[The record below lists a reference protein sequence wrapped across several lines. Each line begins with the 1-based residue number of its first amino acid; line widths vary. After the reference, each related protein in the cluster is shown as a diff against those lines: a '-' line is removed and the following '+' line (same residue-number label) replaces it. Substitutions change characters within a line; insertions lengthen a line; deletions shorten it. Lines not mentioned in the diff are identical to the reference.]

1 MELQL
6 EERGWNEVSADWL
19 IVLVSNGDDWSQEVA
34 DLDSQLA
41 GQLSQLRE
49 RDEFPSDVGETCK
62 LPIVTGVAADRLL
75 LVGLGPTDKLTSAK
89 FEKAAKVA
97 FRQVTKK
104 KDQTVAV
111 AWSGISNL
119 DAATAIQTAVMSAVI
134 AGVGPGVY
142 QQEPGR
148 YPLKTLT
155 LLAKPTDENRQT
167 AKTGHILGEA
177 INQTRDLVNRC
188 ADEIY
193 PESVAAKAKEMSDE
207 VGLRCRILDQDQL
220 EAERM
225 GSLLAVARAST
236 RPPRVVVLE
245 YHGASSE
252 APTLALCGKGV
263 CFDSGGLS
271 IKTSEGMNTMKA
283 DMAGA
288 ATVFGAL
295 AAIARLKLPVNVVG
309 YLGLVENMISGSS
322 YKLGDVLTARNG
334 VTIEVLNTDAEG
346 RLVLADVLA
355 YAVDQGADKIVDLAT
370 LTGAC
375 VVALGE
381 EVSGLF
387 ANDSEWANEVKA
399 AAENADERVWEL
411 PMDAD
416 FDDLLKSDVADCK
429 NIGGRWGG
437 AITAAKF
444 LEKFVGEKPW
454 VHLDIA
460 GPSFATNG
468 KSTRDSGAT
477 GVMVRTLVELAKG
490 FK

>member
-6 EERGWNEVSADWL
+6 EERSWNEVAADWL
-19 IVLVSNGDDWSQEVA
+19 IVLVSKDVSWSFPLS
-34 DLDSQLA
+34 DLDSHLD
-41 GQLSQLRE
+41 GVLSQLRE

-62 LPIVTGVAADRLL
+62 LPVAKGIAADRLL
-75 LVGLGPTDKLTSAK
+75 LVGLGSTEALTPAK
-89 FEKAAKVA
+89 FERAARIA
-97 FRQVTKK
+97 FRQITKK

-111 AWSGISNL
+111 AWPGTPNIDS
-119 DAATAIQTAVMSAVI
+119 ATAIQTAVMSAVI

-142 QQEPGR
+142 QSEPNR
-148 YPLKTLT
+148 HPLKTLT
-155 LLAKPTDENRQT
+155 LLQEASDENRKSGE
-167 AKTGHILGEA
+167 AGHILGET

-193 PESVAAKAKEMSDE
+193 PESVAQKAKEMSDE
-207 VGLRCRILDQDQL
+207 VGLRCRILDQEQL

-245 YHGASSE
+245 YLGASSE

-271 IKTSEGMNTMKA
+271 IKSSEGMNTMKA

-309 YLGLVENMISGSS
+309 YLGLVENMISGSA

-381 EVSGLF
+381 EVNGLF
-387 ANDSEWANEVKA
+387 TNNSEWGDEVKA
-399 AAENADERVWEL
+399 AAKSCEERVWEL
-411 PMDAD
+411 PMDND
-416 FDDLLKSDVADCK
+416 FNDLLKSDVADCK

-444 LEKFVGEKPW
+444 LEKFVSEKPW

-460 GPSFATNG
+460 GPSFATSS
-468 KSTRDSGAT
+468 KSHQDSGAT
-477 GVMVRTLVELAKG
+477 GVMVRTLVELARN